1 MKGIILAGGSGS
13 RLWPITQA
21 ISKQLMPIYDKPMVY
36 YPLSTLMM
44 VGIREVLIITT
55 REHNGQFRALLGDG
69 SQLGM
74 RINYAVQPSPDGLAQ
89 AFIIGEQFI
98 GNDRVA
104 LVLGDNIFHGVGLGS
119 SLRQHVELEGG
130 LIFAYRVADPRRYG
144 VVDFDE
150 EFQAMSIEEKPAR
163 PKSNYAVPGLYFY
176 DNDVVGIAKSIEP
189 SARGE
194 LEISTVNEHYLHAGC
209 LKVQV
214 LDRGTAW
221 LDTGTFESM
230 MHASE
235 YVKVIE
241 ERQGLKIGCI
251 EEIAWRNDWIDSVA
265 LGALAEPLRKSG
277 YGDYLTHLL
286 DDRM

>member
-1 MKGIILAGGSGS
+1 MENRTDGWIMASNQSLSFLDETGEVSEVAQLEAHVDLSVRTNDGACDPWGRFWIGSMAFDSAEGHGS
-13 RLWPITQA
+13 LYRCLLYT
-21 ISKQLMPIYDKPMVY
+21 
-36 YPLSTLMM
+36 STLMM

-163 PKSNYAVPGLYFY
+163 PKSCLLYTSRC
-176 DNDVVGIAKSIEP
+176 V
-189 SARGE
+189 
-194 LEISTVNEHYLHAGC
+194 
-209 LKVQV
+209 
-214 LDRGTAW
+214 
-221 LDTGTFESM
+221 
-230 MHASE
+230 
-235 YVKVIE
+235 
-241 ERQGLKIGCI
+241 
-251 EEIAWRNDWIDSVA
+251 
-265 LGALAEPLRKSG
+265 
-277 YGDYLTHLL
+277 
-286 DDRM
+286 